1 MTRSHTSSEPS
12 LEDVMYALSIEQ
24 PMPDAKLLDD
34 FIRRY
39 PQYSEELTDFAVA
52 LVLDAL
58 DDTSTAP
65 EKFSEEVAATA
76 GSPTVSRSV
85 SRFHS
90 KLHAV
95 RTASKSSDDAG
106 VSPERTNAPNPF
118 AALSPE
124 DFESVAAR
132 LDVTKMFMSRLRDRI
147 IEFST
152 IPEQFIAEVAETL
165 KVPIGTVSAHLASPS
180 GSALSNAEFYKA
192 DNQPEIIQQQT
203 FEQAVDSSGLSG
215 KQKKRLLSY

>member
-1 MTRSHTSSEPS
+1 MTRSHTSSGPS
-12 LEDVMYALSIEQ
+12 LEDVLYALSIER
-24 PMPDAKLLDD
+24 PVPNAKLLDS
-34 FIRRY
+34 FVRRY

-58 DDTSTAP
+58 GDIPTAP
-65 EKFSEEVAATA
+65 EEFSKEVTAAT
-76 GSPTVSRSV
+76 GSPTVSRAM

-106 VSPERTNAPNPF
+106 ISPERANAPNPF
-118 AALSPE
+118 ALLSPE

-152 IPEQFIAEVAETL
+152 IPEQFIAETAEAL
-165 KVPIGTVSAHLASPS
+165 KVPIDTVSAHLASPS
-180 GSALSNAEFYKA
+180 GSALSGAEFYKA
-192 DNQPEIIQQQT
+192 DDQPEIIQQQT
-203 FEQAVDSSGLSG
+203 FEQAVDSSGLSE
-215 KQKKRLLSY
+215 KQQKRLLSY